1 MVYLLGSVIL
11 TCCFIVLLKYS
22 NNKGLNN
29 FEIITFNYWVCV
41 IVGSFVNGQYPIQL
55 NSALP
60 SWACWAIVVGIF
72 FIITFN
78 LIAFTTQKIGISV
91 ASVTHKLSLIIPFI
105 FSIYLYHDQA
115 GILKWIG
122 LVIGL
127 VAVWF
132 ACFSAKNDTASSS
145 SLLRSIILLAL
156 FIISGLS
163 DTLIKYVEKNYLDK
177 TNNNAFLATS
187 FSVAALIGTIGLLY
201 RYLILKKNVQWKA
214 VLAGIGVGI
223 INYFSIWCL
232 IKVLQ
237 QYTNNST
244 TIIPVNNMGIVV
256 LNTIAGAILFKE
268 KLSIANWIGILL
280 SLVAIIFIAYG

>member
-22 NNKGLNN
+22 NNKGINN

-41 IVGSFVNGQYPIQL
+41 IVGSFVNGHYPIQL
-55 NSALP
+55 NNSFP
-60 SWACWAIVVGIF
+60 SWAYWAIVVGIF

-115 GILKWIG
+115 GILKWVG
-122 LVIGL
+122 LVTGL
-127 VAVWF
+127 VAVLF
-132 ACFSAKNDTASSS
+132 ACFSTKNDNASLS
-145 SLLRSIILLAL
+145 SLLRYIILLAL
-156 FIISGLS
+156 FIMSGLS
-163 DTLIKYVEKNYLDK
+163 DTLVKYVEKNYLDN

-201 RYLILKKNVQWKA
+201 RYLILKKNVQWRA

-232 IKVLQ
+232 IKALQ

-280 SLVAIIFIAYG
+280 SLVAIAFIAYG